1 MNSSILLSAVALF
14 FYTLTFLF
22 FVRLLTWKRYS
33 TNQIWNRKKKITL
46 SDLYYISNHQGKKL
60 PKISVMI
67 PARDESAVIA
77 QTIENLLRIDYPK
90 ELFEIIIITDSREEL
105 IRTEKIASLLSQWE
119 SYLPDHPQQLSQDS
133 RNQFQMFRLSIEP
146 CGDFYYR
153 LYVEY
158 GSEID
163 PVASQ
168 DLILNKLKIIA
179 EKSLIRYLSKSAS
192 LHANIQ
198 ISLRTEFP
206 FTDRKILEKL
216 VPRYEKLLQS
226 FLVSFQFKFQP
237 ADIQTALDNFLP
249 STKQVALKWKE
260 KAINSGLTVRVL
272 EVPVAYDGTMPDAE
286 SGQSAPSTKG
296 RALNYAIN
304 HLDADVQIVGF
315 YDAES
320 RPDPEVLLYVAS
332 EYLHHGENLHILQGP
347 LFQVR
352 NFYSLGLVSK
362 LGGLFKAVSH
372 DWYLPIIFKTIPF
385 VGGTNLFVRKSLL
398 LSVNG
403 FDPASLT
410 EDLDFGVRSYLKT
423 GTKVEFLPVISTEQT
438 PPKLQQYF
446 IQRLRWAS
454 GHLEVMSKIKKHR
467 VLYLNLLLKGPV
479 EWVAYQASGL
489 VVIAININF
498 ILSKLH
504 LVQPNFMI
512 HNPYLVYGFAFLNV
526 PYLFFSVYCLNRY
539 EYTFDQNLRA
549 FNTFP
554 VLEWLKLIISSM
566 LIFLLPLPYTWAIIL
581 RIFGRQPRRWVK
593 TERSIE

>member
-1 MNSSILLSAVALF
+1 MNSSILLSAIALF

-22 FVRLLTWKRYS
+22 FIRLLTWKRYS
-33 TNQIWNRKKKITL
+33 TNLIWNRKKKITL
-46 SDLYYISNHQGKKL
+46 SDLHYISNHQNQDL
-60 PKISVMI
+60 PKISLMI

-77 QTIENLLRIDYPK
+77 QTIDNLLRIEYPK
-90 ELFEIIIITDSREEL
+90 NLFEILIITDEREEI
-105 IRTEKIASLLSQWE
+105 IRKEKIDSLLSQWE
-119 SYLPDHPQQLSQDS
+119 SYLPDHPLQLTQEA
-133 RNQFQMFRLSIEP
+133 RNRFQIFRLSMEP

-153 LYVEY
+153 LCIEY
-158 GSEID
+158 GSEMD

-168 DLILNKLKIIA
+168 ELILNKLKRIA
-179 EKSLIRYLSKSAS
+179 EKSLVRYLSKSGS

-198 ISLRTEFP
+198 ISLRTEFS

-216 VPRYEKLLQS
+216 VPRFEEMLQS
-226 FLVSFQFKFQP
+226 FLVSFQFKLQP
-237 ADIQTALDNFLP
+237 SDMQTALQYFMP
-249 STKQVALKWKE
+249 STKQVAQKWKE
-260 KAINSGLTVRVL
+260 KAISSGITIKVI
-272 EVPVAYDGTMPDAE
+272 EVPLTYDGTLPDTS
-286 SGQSAPSTKG
+286 SGLSAPSTKG
-296 RALNYAIN
+296 RALNYALN
-304 HLDADVQIVGF
+304 HLDPDIQIVGF

-320 RPDPEVLLYVAS
+320 RPDPEVLLYVAH
-332 EYLHHGENLHILQGP
+332 EYLQFGEKLPILQGP

-352 NFYSLGLVSK
+352 NFYSLGLISK

-410 EDLDFGVRSYLKT
+410 EDLDFGVRSYLAT
-423 GTKVEFLPVISTEQT
+423 GTRVVFLPVISTEQT

-454 GHLEVMSKIKKHR
+454 GHLEVMSKIKKHKT
-467 VLYLNLLLKGPV
+467 LYLHLLIKGPV
-479 EWVAYQASGL
+479 EWLAYQASGL
-489 VVIAININF
+489 VVIAMNINF
-498 ILSKLH
+498 LLSKFH
-504 LVQPNFMI
+504 VIKPNVLI
-512 HNPYLVYGFAFLNV
+512 HNPYLVYGFAFLNI

-554 VLEWLKLIISSM
+554 ILEWLKLIISSM

-581 RIFGRQPRRWVK
+581 RIFGKQPKRWIK